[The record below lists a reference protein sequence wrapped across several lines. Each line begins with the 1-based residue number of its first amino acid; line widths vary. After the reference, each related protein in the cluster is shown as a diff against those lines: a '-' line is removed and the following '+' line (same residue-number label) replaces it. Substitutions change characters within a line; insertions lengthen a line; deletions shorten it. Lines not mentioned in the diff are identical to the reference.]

1 MQNKVGQSLKRK
13 DNVAV
18 KCLIISI
25 FTSGLTTVVINGSAF
40 DIFAYTFFI
49 IYFIFNLRGLLW
61 SKFLWIYLWLIIS
74 SLISIALLN
83 LSYPRF
89 VLTII
94 PIIVI
99 YSCVYTIIYRRA
111 NVTELF
117 ELYIKFA
124 LYTAIFGLIQYF
136 ASLVGIDLHNQLKGR
151 INSVAGEPSHYASIL
166 LPAVSYTFF
175 HLKKYKIQFSIFLVT
190 LFLTYNLTGYIV
202 FILIIATSY
211 LNPFYY
217 IFSLA
222 IVNYFVF
229 NILPE
234 FSENFRA
241 RILDTKSAL
250 DNGVDVISMDLNV
263 NGTTLSM
270 FSNIDVTKDVLHQ
283 SPILGCGLGGHP
295 DMYFRHFENSP
306 FRYNYYFGLNA
317 NAAHSLTIRIFSEL
331 GYSGGAIYIFIWL
344 KALFISKFN
353 KNRSVILAC
362 LSHFF
367 CKTLKLGSYIDFGTP
382 FFFCLLL
389 YCLFDKPNLKRIWK
403 KGTAQ
408 IGAGAPIDRAPQ
420 IIAESGPRF

>member
-1 MQNKVGQSLKRK
+1 MQKKVGQSLKRK
-13 DNVAV
+13 DNIAV
-18 KCLIISI
+18 KCLIISV
-25 FTSGLTTVVINGSAF
+25 FTSGLTTFVFNGSAF
-40 DIFAYTFFI
+40 DVFAYTFFI
-49 IYFIFNLRGLLW
+49 IYFVFNIGNLLW
-61 SKFLWIYLWLIIS
+61 AKFIWIHIALIIS
-74 SLISIALLN
+74 SLVAISLLN
-83 LSYPRF
+83 LSYSRF
-89 VLTII
+89 VLTIL

-99 YSCVYTIIYRRA
+99 YSCVYTIIYRRS

-117 ELYIKFA
+117 ELYVKFA

-136 ASLVGIDLHNQLKGR
+136 ASLVGINLHNELKGR

-175 HLKKYKIQFSIFLVT
+175 HLKRYKIQFSIFLVT

-217 IFSLA
+217 VFSLA
-222 IVNYFVF
+222 IVNYFLF
-229 NILPE
+229 NILPA
-234 FSENFRA
+234 FNDNFRD

-331 GYSGGAIYIFIWL
+331 GYLGGAIYVFIML
-344 KALFISKFN
+344 KALFISRLN
-353 KNRSVILAC
+353 KNRPIILAC

-382 FFFCLLL
+382 FFFCMLV
-389 YCLFDKPNLKRIWK
+389 YCLFDKPILKKIWK
-403 KGTAQ
+403 KGTAKMS
-408 IGAGAPIDRAPQ
+408 AGGHINRPPA
-420 IIAESGPRF
+420 IIAESEPHR